1 MTQKPNNFNP
11 FHFTDR
17 DPQAVADQMAREMSR
32 DEAALAIQ
40 RAEVWFRDVRE
51 WETRLRKG
59 GGK

>member
-1 MTQKPNNFNP
+1 MNKPNNFNP

-32 DEAALAIQ
+32 DEAALAMQ

-51 WETRLRKG
+51 WEARLRKG
-59 GGK
+59 GAK